1 MATAALT
8 VTASSSSPHLSPYT
22 FRPSTVTI
30 VHNHA
35 SSPPSVSRIPANLEV
50 IISPA
55 RRSRL
60 GLALRTHAAISAQ
73 GHQGTSDPELRSVLE
88 LATNSELRELD
99 KVLFGPS
106 YFSPLL
112 KSVMKRP
119 EVDYTMIEEDLAE
132 REDFIAA
139 LESRFLFLAADA
151 RSTLRGWRPSYRDV
165 LLKVRKKLSVS
176 CSTKLS
182 TEDLEAEVFLHL
194 VNNFASEESGTF
206 PGLWELSKPLD
217 SEEGVELGLDQWK
230 VQGLG
235 ALKHV
240 VEELQPIILKGGSA
254 LTLSKVYQS
263 IAGKLMGKVVLD
275 AANYQI
281 KKEVL
286 KKGGQL
292 AAMNLESRAALIM
305 AKRGLAGTAS
315 RYLGLRSMMSFLGPV
330 MWGTLL
336 ADVVIQ
342 MLGTDYARVLPAIY
356 AFAQIRLTRTYRP
369 QKDGKQC
376 RGEPL

>member
-1 MATAALT
+1 MLQYQHKATKVHCSLNPSFEYRLVLWLLT
-8 VTASSSSPHLSPYT
+8 C
-22 FRPSTVTI
+22 
-30 VHNHA
+30 
-35 SSPPSVSRIPANLEV
+35 SVFAFACQCS
-50 IISPA
+50 
-55 RRSRL
+55 
-60 GLALRTHAAISAQ
+60 
-73 GHQGTSDPELRSVLE
+73 GTSDPELRSVLE

-119 EVDYTMIEEDLAE
+119 EVDYMMIAEDLAE

-217 SEEGVELGLDQWK
+217 SEGGVELGLDQWK

-263 IAGKLMGKVVLD
+263 LV
-275 AANYQI
+275 N
-281 KKEVL
+281 
-286 KKGGQL
+286 
-292 AAMNLESRAALIM
+292 
-305 AKRGLAGTAS
+305 
-315 RYLGLRSMMSFLGPV
+315 
-330 MWGTLL
+330 
-336 ADVVIQ
+336 
-342 MLGTDYARVLPAIY
+342 
-356 AFAQIRLTRTYRP
+356 
-369 QKDGKQC
+369 
-376 RGEPL
+376 